1 MKKETQLIRNQI
13 QRSLFSEHSNPV
25 YLTSSYVFDS
35 AEDMALKFSGEKEGI
50 LYSRYSNPNVTE
62 LIEKIS
68 IIEGSENGWATATGM
83 SAIYT
88 TFMSLLQSG
97 DHIVSASS
105 IFGSTHQLFINILPK
120 FNITSSYAQIT
131 SIQDWENKIQKNT
144 KLLYV
149 ETPSN
154 PGIDLANLNDLSK
167 LAKKYN
173 LLLVVDN
180 CFATCYLQNPI
191 EFGAD
196 IVIHSATKFIDGQG
210 RVLGGLILSSNKIIE
225 VIENY
230 ARHTGPAMSPYTAW
244 ILSKSLETLPV
255 RMDKHCENA
264 LKVAKFLE
272 NHPNIEKVKYP
283 FLTSFSQFELAK
295 KQMKAGGG
303 IVSFY
308 IKGNLDSGKK
318 FINNLQFLSI
328 SANLGDTRTI
338 VTHPASSTHAK
349 LTIQERNAVG
359 ISDNL
364 IRISVGLEAIE
375 DLIEEIENALKL

>member
-13 QRSLFSEHSNPV
+13 QRTLFSEHSNPL

-88 TFMSLLQSG
+88 TFMALLKSG

-131 SIQDWENKIQKNT
+131 SIKNWEDKIQSNT

-154 PGIDLANLNDLSK
+154 PGIDLANLNELSN

-210 RVLGGLILSSNKIIE
+210 RVLGGLILASNKIIE
-225 VIENY
+225 IIENY
-230 ARHTGPAMSPYTAW
+230 ARHTGPAMSPHTAW

-264 LKVAKFLE
+264 LQVAKFLE

-283 FLTSFSQFELAK
+283 FLNSFSQFELAK

-308 IKGNLDSGKK
+308 IKGDLEEGKK

-349 LTIQERNAVG
+349 LTIQEKNDVG

-375 DLIEEIENALKL
+375 DLIEELENALKI

>member
-88 TFMSLLQSG
+88 TFMALLQSG

-131 SIQDWENKIQKNT
+131 SIEDWENKIQKNT

-191 EFGAD
+191 DFGAD

-210 RVLGGLILSSNKIIE
+210 RVLGGLILSSNKIIQI
-225 VIENY
+225 IESY
-230 ARHTGPAMSPYTAW
+230 ARHTGPAMSPHTAW

-264 LKVAKFLE
+264 LEVAHFLE
-272 NHPNIEKVKYP
+272 NHHNIEQVKYP
-283 FLTSFSQFELAK
+283 FLTSFSQFKLAK

-308 IKGNLDSGKK
+308 IKGNLKEGKK

-349 LTIQERNAVG
+349 LTPEERHEVG
-359 ISDNL
+359 ILDNL

-375 DLIEEIENALKL
+375 DLIEELDNALKF